1 MTQAEIKRSYREAEI
16 RGASS
21 VECTIMLYDM
31 AIADL
36 RKAIE
41 CLGQGDIE
49 GRTNALVHSLQV
61 LEQLQGT
68 LQMESGGAAAKHLY
82 GFYSLARAKILEGQM
97 KCRGRLL
104 EEILE
109 AMQRVQAMWKEVR
122 ESCQPT
128 PVRAGGAEP
137 WMVVEES
144 SASGA
149 WSA

>member
-1 MTQAEIKRSYREAEI
+1 MRQAEVNRSYREAEI

-21 VECTIMLYDM
+21 VECTIMLYEM
-31 AIADL
+31 AISDL
-36 RKAIE
+36 RKAIH
-41 CLGQGDIE
+41 CLGEGDIE
-49 GRTNALVHSLQV
+49 GRTNALVHSLHV

-97 KCRGRLL
+97 KSRGRLL

-109 AMQRVQAMWKEVR
+109 AMQRMQTIWKEVR
-122 ESCQPT
+122 ESCQPA
-128 PVRAGGAEP
+128 RAGAAEA
-137 WMVVEES
+137 WMVAGER